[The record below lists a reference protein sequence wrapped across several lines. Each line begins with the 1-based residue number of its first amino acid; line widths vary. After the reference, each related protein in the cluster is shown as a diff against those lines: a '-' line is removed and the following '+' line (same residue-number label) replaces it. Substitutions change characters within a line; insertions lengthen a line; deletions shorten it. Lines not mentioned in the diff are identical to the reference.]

1 MQADLFKNL
10 IHSVLHPT
18 EEGMAALVPASC
30 STEDSRTVEARQEA
44 RMGRQLDKAGGAVAL
59 PQTWQQHSSRGR
71 LFCHLQE
78 HCLKIRC
85 RGAPNL
91 LPHCYVSCSNQM
103 ASLL

>member
-18 EEGMAALVPASC
+18 EESMATLVPAAC

-78 HCLKIRC
+78 LFKNESQKCTQPAPPQLCL
-85 RGAPNL
+85 L
-91 LPHCYVSCSNQM
+91 
-103 ASLL
+103 